1 MMARP
6 QNTFTSRRWLR
17 VVVSATLIV
26 AGATT
31 LAQAQDLSDIYPP
44 GLSISPDG
52 SLRVI
57 VPGTPEEIEQLARR
71 YGIEIKRQ
79 LSSGGALEVT
89 RAQLEALSQDSAV
102 GQIAADAVVEA
113 TMAVSTTA
121 IGADQLWSGLDG
133 MGGTTGIGVGIAI
146 VDSGIGSHPDLQD
159 RVVVSVD
166 FVEADGDGN
175 DGYGHGTHVAGI
187 AAGGGAAAG
196 VAPAAHLINLRVLND
211 EGWGHASTV
220 IEAIDWAIANQDRY
234 AIRVLNLSLGAGV
247 ATSYQD
253 DPLGQAV
260 ERAVAAGIVVVCSA
274 GNYGKTEEGTPIIGG
289 ITSPGNTPSALT
301 VGALNTLDTPVRS
314 DDAVTS
320 YSSRGPT
327 AFDYVL
333 KPDLVAPGNK
343 VVSLEAPLSYLS
355 ATYPERQVPGGYLQL
370 SGTSMSAA
378 MVSGAAALL
387 LGSNPDLSPQQV
399 KIALQATASPI
410 AGAGLV
416 EAGAGSVNVVAAL
429 YVAVHGPTAEL
440 PTISIGGEPVDIGG
454 LVFFSRLA
462 ACGESR
468 STRFYWQGIDRI
480 ERGPDTVAHGI
491 GHPANLRCGS
501 QALRRVAG
509 AAGFGPGRHN
519 DSGASPIELLCETG
533 HRIIRRSRLIDVETH
548 RAVFTWVQQR
558 LVAAGLL
565 QGRTVRSTPP
575 PWKPTPPCDAVRRD
589 TGEDYQAYLTRPP
602 HSQKRSTASGRRGPP
617 IRTGGVPV
625 ILTPRSRR

>member
-1 MMARP
+1 MACP
-6 QNTFTSRRWLR
+6 KSTFTSRRWLR
-17 VVVSATLIV
+17 VVVSAALIV

-166 FVEADGDGN
+166 FVDPDGDGD

-247 ATSYQD
+247 ATSYQN

-301 VGALNTLDTPVRS
+301 VGALNTFDTPVRS

-355 ATYPERQVPGGYLQL
+355 VTYPERQVPGGYLQL

-416 EAGAGSVNVVAAL
+416 EAG
-429 YVAVHGPTAEL
+429 
-440 PTISIGGEPVDIGG
+440 
-454 LVFFSRLA
+454 R
-462 ACGESR
+462 
-468 STRFYWQGIDRI
+468 
-480 ERGPDTVAHGI
+480 
-491 GHPANLRCGS
+491 
-501 QALRRVAG
+501 
-509 AAGFGPGRHN
+509 
-519 DSGASPIELLCETG
+519 
-533 HRIIRRSRLIDVETH
+533 
-548 RAVFTWVQQR
+548 
-558 LVAAGLL
+558 
-565 QGRTVRSTPP
+565 
-575 PWKPTPPCDAVRRD
+575 
-589 TGEDYQAYLTRPP
+589 
-602 HSQKRSTASGRRGPP
+602 
-617 IRTGGVPV
+617 
-625 ILTPRSRR
+625 

>member
-1 MMARP
+1 M
-6 QNTFTSRRWLR
+6 
-17 VVVSATLIV
+17 
-26 AGATT
+26 
-31 LAQAQDLSDIYPP
+31 
-44 GLSISPDG
+44 
-52 SLRVI
+52 
-57 VPGTPEEIEQLARR
+57 PGTPEEIEQLARR

-166 FVEADGDGN
+166 FVDPDGDGD

-274 GNYGKTEEGTPIIGG
+274 GNYGKTKEGTPIIGG

-301 VGALNTLDTPVRS
+301 VGALNTFDTPVRS

-355 ATYPERQVPGGYLQL
+355 VTYPERQVPGGYLQL

-387 LGSNPDLSPQQV
+387 LGSNPDLSPQQQWS
-399 KIALQATASPI
+399 LEREGPI
-410 AGAGLV
+410 NEPEV
-416 EAGAGSVNVVAAL
+416 QIEAEG
-429 YVAVHGPTAEL
+429 
-440 PTISIGGEPVDIGG
+440 
-454 LVFFSRLA
+454 
-462 ACGESR
+462 
-468 STRFYWQGIDRI
+468 
-480 ERGPDTVAHGI
+480 
-491 GHPANLRCGS
+491 
-501 QALRRVAG
+501 
-509 AAGFGPGRHN
+509 
-519 DSGASPIELLCETG
+519 
-533 HRIIRRSRLIDVETH
+533 
-548 RAVFTWVQQR
+548 
-558 LVAAGLL
+558 
-565 QGRTVRSTPP
+565 
-575 PWKPTPPCDAVRRD
+575 
-589 TGEDYQAYLTRPP
+589 
-602 HSQKRSTASGRRGPP
+602 
-617 IRTGGVPV
+617 
-625 ILTPRSRR
+625 

>member
-1 MMARP
+1 M
-6 QNTFTSRRWLR
+6 SKRRWR
-17 VVVSATLIV
+17 SEQQRSAPT
-26 AGATT
+26 
-31 LAQAQDLSDIYPP
+31 
-44 GLSISPDG
+44 
-52 SLRVI
+52 
-57 VPGTPEEIEQLARR
+57 
-71 YGIEIKRQ
+71 
-79 LSSGGALEVT
+79 SSGQA
-89 RAQLEALSQDSAV
+89 
-102 GQIAADAVVEA
+102 
-113 TMAVSTTA
+113 ST
-121 IGADQLWSGLDG
+121 GWD
-133 MGGTTGIGVGIAI
+133 GTTGIGVGIAI

-166 FVEADGDGN
+166 FVDPDGDGD

-301 VGALNTLDTPVRS
+301 VGALNTFDTPVRS

-355 ATYPERQVPGGYLQL
+355 VTYPERQVPGGYLQL

-399 KIALQATASPI
+399 KIALQASASPI

-440 PTISIGGEPVDIGG
+440 PTISIGGEQVDIGG
-454 LVFFSRLA
+454 LVFFSRLVPVDQLA
-462 ACGESR
+462 E
-468 STRFYWQGIDRI
+468 
-480 ERGPDTVAHGI
+480 
-491 GHPANLRCGS
+491 ANISSLAQLQDLVLRHNV
-501 QALRRVAG
+501 ALRLRNTSAG
-509 AAGFGPGRHN
+509 SATLSFSEGSHTQAILWTNRFVSSDAILWTNSTVSSDAILWTNSTVSSDAILWTNSTVSSDAILWTNSTVSSDAILWTNSTTPFSGPTAPSPATPFSGPTAPFQRRHSL
-519 DSGASPIELLCETG
+519 DQQ
-533 HRIIRRSRLIDVETH
+533 HRLQRRHSLDQQHRLQRRHSLDQQH
-548 RAVFTWVQQR
+548 RLQR
-558 LVAAGLL
+558 
-565 QGRTVRSTPP
+565 R
-575 PWKPTPPCDAVRRD
+575 
-589 TGEDYQAYLTRPP
+589 
-602 HSQKRSTASGRRGPP
+602 HSLDQR
-617 IRTGGVPV
+617 
-625 ILTPRSRR
+625 